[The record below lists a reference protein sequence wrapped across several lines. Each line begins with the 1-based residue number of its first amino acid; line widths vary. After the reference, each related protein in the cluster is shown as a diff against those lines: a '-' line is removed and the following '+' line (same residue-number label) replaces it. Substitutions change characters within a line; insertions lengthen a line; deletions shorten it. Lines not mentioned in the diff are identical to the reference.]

1 MGLMRHTFLRH
12 RATLL
17 AGLIGGGLLP
27 GSATSSATGA
37 GGPVSTTTL
46 TVQSTGDGAVELRGA
61 GGILARVVLA
71 TPPLRRGTPTVRQVD
86 VEGHRIAELRVP
98 VRGRA
103 AEEIWIAELG
113 ASRTARVIWSGVAGA
128 RDADEETSVAVE
140 VTPDRIFEYQT
151 AAQVSRC
158 DEEPVRLFTR
168 AWDFGGGKFRPVLSA
183 PPPAAPAPQRLTAR
197 RGDPAMPATR
207 PLGGFHF
214 TAASTTEGAGGEAG
228 ALAAPTAL
236 DDGDPRTV
244 WAEGLGGDGRGEFLT
259 ARATAGH
266 YRVRGFRIVPGDAS
280 KAGSFKAKNRLKSVA
295 VVLGP
300 EADRHFDV
308 DFPDDPAAGGERNAA
323 VPYWVA
329 FPRPIDAACLTVII
343 RDVYPGNEKRPP
355 GGGGTTAIS
364 DLEVF
369 TELDD
374 ASGMERL
381 ITDIS
386 TGVDCQS
393 RLPLLVALG
402 EPGVAAA
409 AKAISTGGAAG
420 VGRECLVEA
429 LSRLDGTL
437 RSAPALEALTSALVG
452 ASAAEERLASET
464 LRRAQK
470 NGGPV
475 PLPAI
480 VSLATAEPPITAPDR
495 VRAVRLLAALEGA
508 QALAGLLT
516 VAGAEAPELR
526 LAVVQALG
534 RSPAATVPLVIAAI
548 DRARATGGAPGA
560 RREADLIRAL
570 PSLSARA
577 PQDRGQAVEAVRRSL
592 ATSPSFEV
600 RARAILALGQLGANE
615 PSPGSAGQVDI
626 NRAPDGAP
634 TTTVP
639 PSVGKTAGGPAG
651 FVSDLVSDLA
661 SVREQS
667 TDAVLRFLAARELGT
682 LSGPSS
688 LVPLRAALT
697 DVDPRVRETAAQ
709 GLGFHRDSASEAV
722 LIAAAKAE
730 PWPFARR
737 AQVEAL
743 SKTCGAPARELLAR
757 AIERDVDEVRRASL
771 VGLVRCHDPRAR
783 PTLLATLKNRHAS
796 AALRELSGALLGELG
811 DHTVTPELADTVAT
825 LVNEAEGDL
834 AIEGVATSA
843 IRSLGRLG
851 GAAAAGA
858 AARAAA
864 DTRHPA
870 YHRVAMESLGQMCDP
885 DQGAKAIAAARAGRD
900 PALAAAAEKAQQRC
914 R

>member
-1 MGLMRHTFLRH
+1 MRHSFSCH

-17 AGLIGGGLLP
+17 AGIIGAGLLL
-27 GSATSSATGA
+27 GGMTSLALAAAGA
-37 GGPVSTTTL
+37 ARPAATTTL
-46 TVQSTGDGAVELRGA
+46 TVEAAGDGAAEVRGA
-61 GGILARVVLA
+61 GGTLARVMLA
-71 TPPLRRGTPTVRQVD
+71 TPPLRRGTATARQVD
-86 VEGHRIAELRVP
+86 VEGHRIVELRVP

-103 AEEIWIAELG
+103 AEEVWIAELG
-113 ASRTARVIWSGVAGA
+113 ASRAARVIWSGVAGT
-128 RDADEETSVAVE
+128 RGADEEISVAVE
-140 VTPDRIFEYQT
+140 VTPERIFEYQT

-158 DEEPVRLFTR
+158 DGEPVRLFTR
-168 AWDFGGGKFRPVLSA
+168 AWDFGSGKFRPVLST
-183 PPPAAPAPQRLTAR
+183 PPPAAPSPQRLTAR

-214 TAASTTEGAGGEAG
+214 TAASTTAGAGREAG
-228 ALAAPTAL
+228 SLAAPTAL
-236 DDGDPRTV
+236 DDGDPGTV

-259 ARATAGH
+259 ARASAGH

-280 KAGSFKAKNRLKSVA
+280 KPGSFKAKNRLKSV
-295 VVLGP
+295 VVALGP

-308 DFPDDPAAGGERNAA
+308 DFPDDPAAAGEGKAA
-323 VPYWVA
+323 APYWVA
-329 FPRPIDAACLTVII
+329 FPRPIDSACLTVII

-364 DLEVF
+364 DLEIF

-374 ASGMERL
+374 ASGVQRL

-393 RLPLLVALG
+393 RVPLLVALG
-402 EPGVAAA
+402 EPAVAPA

-420 VGRECLVEA
+420 AGSGPAGVGRGAAGGGRECLVEA
-429 LSRLDGTL
+429 LSRLEGTA

-452 ASAAEERLASET
+452 ASAAEERLVSET

-470 NGGPV
+470 NDGPV

-480 VSLATAEPPITAPDR
+480 VGLATAGSPITASDR
-495 VRAVRLLAALEGA
+495 VRAVRLLAELQGP

-516 VAGAEAPELR
+516 VAGAEDPELR

-534 RSPAATVPLVIAAI
+534 RSPAATVPLLIAAI

-577 PQDRGQAVEAVRRSL
+577 PQDRGQAVEAVRRAL

-600 RARAILALGQLGANE
+600 RARAILALGQLG
-615 PSPGSAGQVDI
+615 SPGTGTGGSASL
-626 NRAPDGAP
+626 A
-634 TTTVP
+634 
-639 PSVGKTAGGPAG
+639 SE
-651 FVSDLVSDLA
+651 LVSELV

-667 TDAVLRFLAARELGT
+667 NDAVLRFLAARELGT

-811 DHTVTPELADTVAT
+811 DHTVTPELADTVGT

-870 YHRVAMESLGQMCDP
+870 YHRVAIESLGQMCDP
-885 DQGAKAIAAARAGRD
+885 DQGAKALAAARAGRD
-900 PALAAAAEKAQQRC
+900 PALAAAAEKAQQHC